1 MGEKTLL
8 ENAGDVAADAVAAKA
23 KARIS
28 QARGSVDSAGK
39 NPEEKIVSL
48 QDKQKE
54 KQAKELQKVL
64 DNLYKPENF
73 APLMRAPADIMLAVT
88 GDEVWNVGEKEM
100 AVLSASAAN
109 TARYFLAADPKWI
122 ALTMFITA
130 LTTTYGSRTLMY
142 MKKRKKNEPPKTTN

>member
-1 MGEKTLL
+1 MGEKTIL
-8 ENAGDVAADAVAAKA
+8 EDAGNVAADAVASKA
-23 KARIS
+23 QARIS
-28 QARGSVDSAGK
+28 QARKSDGGK
-39 NPEEKIVSL
+39 AVPEKVVSL
-48 QDKQKE
+48 QDKQNE

-88 GDEVWNVGEKEM
+88 GDDVWNIGEKEL

-122 ALTMFITA
+122 ALTMFVTSISTI
-130 LTTTYGSRTLMY
+130 YGSRALLY
-142 MKKRKKNEPPKTTN
+142 MRKRKKNEPPKTA

>member
-1 MGEKTLL
+1 MGEKTIL
-8 ENAGDVAADAVAAKA
+8 EDAGNVAADAVASKA
-23 KARIS
+23 QARIS
-28 QARGSVDSAGK
+28 QARKSDGGK
-39 NPEEKIVSL
+39 AAPEKVVSL
-48 QDKQKE
+48 QDKQNE

-73 APLMRAPADIMLAVT
+73 APLMRAPADIMLAIT

-142 MKKRKKNEPPKTTN
+142 MKKRKKNEPPTKTT

>member
-1 MGEKTLL
+1 MGEKINM
-8 ENAGDVAADAVAAKA
+8 ENAGNVAADAVASKA
-23 KARIS
+23 QARIS
-28 QARGSVDSAGK
+28 QARKSDGGK
-39 NPEEKIVSL
+39 AAPEKVVSL
-48 QDKQKE
+48 QDKQNE

-88 GDEVWNVGEKEM
+88 GDDVWNIGEKEL

-122 ALTMFITA
+122 ALMMFVTSISTI
-130 LTTTYGSRTLMY
+130 YGSRTLMY
-142 MKKRKKNEPPKTTN
+142 MRKRKHNEPPKTA

>member
-8 ENAGDVAADAVAAKA
+8 ENAGNVAADAVASKA
-23 KARIS
+23 QARIS
-28 QARGSVDSAGK
+28 QARKSDGGK
-39 NPEEKIVSL
+39 ATTEKVVSL
-48 QDKQKE
+48 QDKQNE
-54 KQAKELQKVL
+54 RQAKELQKVL

-88 GDEVWNVGEKEM
+88 GDDVWNIGEKEL

-122 ALTMFITA
+122 ALTMFVTSISTI
-130 LTTTYGSRTLMY
+130 YGSRTLMY
-142 MKKRKKNEPPKTTN
+142 MRKRKKNEPPKTAN